1 MPALANNEFFTVTT
15 QITGVTET
23 IAEPNLVG
31 ISSGVDGGNAL
42 VVSYG
47 GGGGGAAST
56 TPVGTQLP
64 PIVQD
69 TPGTINSDQF
79 SYLFIT
85 ANQPGASIFVNGI
98 NTFKVTPDRVNI
110 ILSEI
115 LLEPNGTKEI
125 TLQKEGF
132 ISNEKYVVD
141 VVRNDSFNFT
151 IQNIDVNPYSSL
163 FGYQTI
169 PSYNP
174 ITGEQLS
181 GTDFTSGTNQ
191 FLGVQSPSG
200 VDFRGGANF
209 SYSQVRYGSV
219 NPYQLRV
226 RYYINDIEQ
235 SFVYNALDTNININ
249 FDLSLKRTRDIPI
262 EPIDDTLKLTIT
274 VDEDDRVVVI
284 KNTQESI
291 TLKQGLNTLIG
302 KKDDVFTMSS
312 INLNK
317 FKIIKIETSA
327 LGKETLTNQVSDDSL
342 LGFRR
347 NVEESVSGRIVLDTD
362 YNVVIQTDVVTQ
374 FIKPIPQIELAN
386 PEIDRVYNINT
397 KSDVPIGVIN
407 IGQGLETITVYVN
420 DKKFV
425 FDNLDS
431 YNLTAE
437 ERLYARIAPIG
448 LTIPESAFATIGVY
462 KVLIIPSN
470 TERNGEPINLI
481 YRVVDEIF
489 VGIPDIRNIRY
500 PQELR
505 GPDYVGYDVPF
516 TISFTSINA
525 DYVRIYAGESYY
537 QVAKEGNVQL
547 NVKTILEKLNS
558 KYSENDELI
567 SFQLSLIPYN
577 TSGKE
582 IVVGKEEVIT
592 IKFIKGKLT
601 IPRSVALNRI
611 AEGFKEQ
618 IDKIEPEADTSKY
631 LTHLLHFGGGDN
643 KVITTW
649 TGSEGTIILKLYEPL
664 PTNVQENTQVWISK
678 PQSDAIIETST
689 LIPDLKE
696 YCTPLKGPNFSLEQD
711 NGIGYKVFDDLFASG
726 SISST
731 DLLNNYI
738 ESVGINTKQIN
749 VDYASGSD
757 YLFSNFTNF
766 SSAEERVNNFIFKIE
781 LIENY
786 QARYDGLANSN
797 ISNSNWT
804 SSISVTNE
812 ATRTIDSI
820 HEIKRTFDGFENWL
834 YTDVSSSLSYPKTNG
849 VPKAS
854 TTNDV
859 KNWYNTILNSA
870 ANFDKN
876 NPNYI
881 VNNIPEFIKDDYEN
895 EDFITFLD
903 MIGYHFDTIWTAIN
917 GLNKNKQLTEDP
929 TKGMM
934 NKMVYHML
942 ESMGWE
948 GRRAFDSQFLWEYAL
963 GKYKDGTQKYSKP
976 LYKAN
981 EEVWRRIL
989 NNLPYLLKHKGTSRA
1004 MKAIMACYGVPQS
1017 MLTIMEFGGPQNPSE
1032 NGTTEFTFDDRTAAI
1047 NLVSTSS
1054 IRIPWHTTPSTGEY
1068 PATIEFRFKPSEIV
1082 SKATLISGSE
1092 WTLDLVKT
1100 TGSFGKLEFNFGG
1113 NDALAPYFATTGPG
1127 TPYIVSTITYAFGPD
1142 LKTGSLDFPIST
1154 EYYSNVA
1161 INRYN
1166 YAGSNTLYEVWMGT
1180 SDGQRIITSVSMSI
1194 LYNDNQWETG
1204 SNILIGGDGYTG
1216 SIDEFRLWKVP
1227 LEKSKFDNHVKF
1239 PDAINGNSYTASTA
1253 DLLFRLDFEYPKNR
1267 IIDPNIK
1274 NVAINTEYGE
1284 SYGYAQNSHYAP
1296 TYPYQYT
1303 PYDRTV
1309 TANVPSLGY
1318 TYGNKIRFED
1328 IELVGDLSYK
1338 ARATKKSFDRAP
1350 IDSSRLGLFFSPMK
1364 ELNMDILKAFGD
1376 FNIDNYIGDPSDD
1389 YKENYSELENL
1400 REYYFERLD
1409 RNIYEYIQL
1418 VRYIDKS
1425 LFDVLADLAPARAK
1439 ISKGLLIEPHFLER
1453 SKTRWDK
1460 PQSERGDYDTSI
1472 NIENNNQIEFSYDT
1486 YDANL
1491 DAKDGTSIQYEIS
1504 NWDSE
1509 INIGDE
1515 TVLETETPFYDTN
1528 IDYNSEEFLEAEAPM
1543 YDVSIQAPTGETLT
1557 GEYDSFQSQQIGMDK
1572 NSLANLGFGLFGIGG
1587 KTKVVNYDEVFG
1599 NTSSSIQNVYV
1610 TKNQYSYKVPT
1621 QVAGWPVNGAQLG
1634 DKVIYEDVSV
1644 TAYNYKISIVPL
1656 NTSVNTGGDVVESI
1670 PLNGY
1675 LPTHYKFVNGL
1686 GEGLQRSYFKGSQ
1699 QTAATTPDGLGPV
1712 ETFTTNPNILRVA
1725 KTGRGSGE
1733 PILEVD

>member
-1 MPALANNEFFTVTT
+1 MPQLANNEFFTVTT

-23 IAEPNLVG
+23 VAEPNLVG
-31 ISSGVDGGNAL
+31 ISSGIDGGNAL

-47 GGGGGAAST
+47 GGGGGGTST
-56 TPVGTQLP
+56 PPVGTELP
-64 PIVQD
+64 PIVQN
-69 TPGTINSDQF
+69 TPGTINSDRV

-85 ANQPGASIFVNGI
+85 SNQTGASIFVNGV
-98 NTFKVTPDRVNI
+98 NTFKVTPDKINL
-110 ILSEI
+110 ILSDI

-132 ISNEKYVVD
+132 LSNEKYVID

-174 ITGEQLS
+174 ITGEQNS
-181 GTDFTSGTNQ
+181 GIDFTSGTNQ
-191 FLGVQSPSG
+191 FVGVASPSG

-209 SYSQVRYGSV
+209 SYSQVRYGSI

-226 RYYINDIEQ
+226 TYYVNDVQ
-235 SFVYNALDTNININ
+235 QNFVYNALDVNINVN
-249 FDLSLKRTRDIPI
+249 FDLVPNRRNIPI
-262 EPIDDTLKLTIT
+262 EPVEDTFTLTIT
-274 VDEDDRVVVI
+274 VDSDDRAIVI
-284 KNTQESI
+284 KNAQESI
-291 TLKQGLNTLIG
+291 TLKQGTNQILG
-302 KKDDVFTMSS
+302 KQDDVFSISS
-312 INLNK
+312 SDVSK
-317 FKIIKIETSA
+317 FRITRIETSA
-327 LGKETLTNQVSDDSL
+327 LGKQTLVTDVPSETAI
-342 LGFRR
+342 GFRR
-347 NVEESVSGRIVLDTD
+347 DVQDSLSGRVVLDTD
-362 YNVVIQTDVVTQ
+362 YSVILQTEEVLQ
-374 FIKPIPQIELAN
+374 FLKPIPKIELAN
-386 PEIDRVYNINT
+386 PEFDRTYNINT
-397 KSDVPIGVIN
+397 KADIPIAILNVGN
-407 IGQGLETITVYVN
+407 GLEKITAYVN
-420 DKKFV
+420 NEKFV

-431 YNLTAE
+431 YNINPAE
-437 ERLYARIAPIG
+437 ALFVKRAPIG
-448 LTIPESAFATIGVY
+448 IQIPASAIKSIGVY
-462 KVLIIPSN
+462 RFILVPSN
-470 TERNGEPINLI
+470 SEGDGESITINYNVI
-481 YRVVDEIF
+481 DEIF
-489 VGIPDIRNIRY
+489 VGVPDIRNIRY
-500 PQELR
+500 PSELR

-516 TISFTSINA
+516 RISFDSVDA

-547 NVKTILEKLNS
+547 NVKTILEQLNGN
-558 KYSENDELI
+558 YSQNDELV
-567 SFQLSLIPYN
+567 SFQLKLIPYN

-582 IVVGKEEVIT
+582 IVIGKEELIT

-601 IPRSVALNRI
+601 IPRNVALNRI

-618 IDKIEPEADTSKY
+618 IDKIEPESDSSKY

-649 TGSEGTIILKLYEPL
+649 TGSEGTIILKLYEAL
-664 PTNVQENTQVWISK
+664 PTSVQENQLVWISK
-678 PQSDAIIETST
+678 PQSNTIIETST
-689 LIPDLKE
+689 LIADLKE
-696 YCTPLKGPNFSLEQD
+696 YCTPLKGPNFSLDSD
-711 NGIGYKVFDDLFASG
+711 NGIGYKVFDELIATG
-726 SISST
+726 SLTST
-731 DLLNNYI
+731 DLLNLYADKI
-738 ESVGINTKQIN
+738 GIDTTKIN
-749 VDYASGSD
+749 IDYVSGSE
-757 YLFSNFTNF
+757 YTFSNFTNF
-766 SSAEERVNNFIFKIE
+766 SSAEERINNFIYKVQ

-786 QARYDGLANSN
+786 QSRYDSLANSN

-804 SSISVTNE
+804 ASAAVVTE

-820 HEIKRTFDGFENWL
+820 REVKRTFDGFENWL
-834 YTDVSSSLSYPKTNG
+834 YTDTSSSLSYPKTAG

-854 TTNDV
+854 TSNDV
-859 KNWYNTILNSA
+859 VAWYNLIISDAIT
-870 ANFDKN
+870 FDKE
-876 NPNYI
+876 NPNYL

-895 EDFITFLD
+895 KDFITFLD
-903 MIGYHFDTIWTAIN
+903 MMGYHFDTIWGAIN
-917 GLNKNKQLTEDP
+917 GLNKNRELTEDP

-942 ESMGWE
+942 ESLGWE

-963 GKYKDGTQKYSKP
+963 GKHKDGTQKYSKP

-989 NNLPYLLKHKGTSRA
+989 NNLPYLLKHKGTARA

-1017 MLTIMEFGGPQNPSE
+1017 MLTIMEFGGPQNPTE
-1032 NGTTEFTFDDRTAAI
+1032 GGTTEFTFDDRTAAI
-1047 NLVSTSS
+1047 NLTPTASV
-1054 IRIPWHTTPSTGEY
+1054 RVPWHTTPSTSEY
-1068 PATIEFRFKPSEIV
+1068 PTTIEFRFKPSEIV

-1092 WTLDLVKT
+1092 WTLDLVQT

-1113 NDALAPYFATTGPG
+1113 NDAEAPYFTTTGPG
-1127 TPYIVSTITYAFGPD
+1127 TPYFVTTITYAFGPD

-1166 YAGSNTLYEVWMGT
+1166 YAGTGSLFEVWLGT

-1204 SNILIGGDGYTG
+1204 SNILIGGNGYTG

-1253 DLLFRLDFEYPKNR
+1253 DLLFRLDFEYPKDRTN
-1267 IIDPNIK
+1267 DNNIK

-1284 SYGYAQNSHYAP
+1284 SYAYAQRFISASL
-1296 TYPYQYT
+1296 YPYQYT

-1309 TANVPSLGY
+1309 TATVPSLGY

-1338 ARATKKSFDRAP
+1338 VRATKKSFDRAP

-1389 YKENYSELENL
+1389 YKETYSELENL

-1486 YDANL
+1486 YDATL

-1528 IDYNSEEFLEAEAPM
+1528 IDYNSEEFLEADAPM
-1543 YDVSIQAPTGETLT
+1543 YDVAIQAPTGETLT
-1557 GEYDSFQSQQIGMDK
+1557 GEYDSFQSQQIGMDR

-1599 NTSSSIQNVYV
+1599 NTSSSIQNVYI

-1656 NTSVNTGGDVVESI
+1656 TTSVNTGGDVVESI

-1699 QTAATTPDGLGPV
+1699 QTAATTPDGLDPV